1 MSGHTTGYQNWGM
14 GATGIS
20 KHRDIATHPTMHST
34 ALNNKETP
42 DFKCQMSVSSRL
54 RNPGLQ
60 IESCH
65 MLSFVSG
72 FFCSP

>member
-1 MSGHTTGYQNWGM
+1 MSEHTIGYQNWGT

-20 KHRDIATHPTMHST
+20 KHRDVTTHPAMQST
-34 ALNNKETP
+34 VLNNKETP
-42 DFKCQMSVSSRL
+42 DSKCQMSVSSRL

-60 IESCH
+60 IESYH
-65 MLSFVSG
+65 MLSFVSR